1 MKRIQRLS
9 VYALFAAGIIQSS
22 CKKSYLEQ
30 PALGALSGVQVTTRA
45 GIDGL
50 LIGAYAALDGQAG
63 NNNVQGS
70 TNIALGG
77 GSPWETSPDN
87 WIYGSVAGGDAHKGS
102 SGTDQPAI
110 NSIATF
116 TVDASNGF
124 LNSKWKADY
133 EGITRA
139 NNVLKALAQVPGISD
154 ADKAN
159 LAGQARFLRGH
170 YYFDLKKM
178 FSNVPYIDETTT
190 NFIQPNTT
198 DIWPK
203 IEADFKFAYE
213 NLPGTQSQVGR
224 INKWAAGSYLAKTY
238 LFEKKYADADPIF
251 TAVITS
257 GTNSAGTGYGL
268 TDNYEDNF
276 SAATK
281 NNQETVF
288 AIQQAANDGTNT
300 ISGANNGDMLNFPY
314 NSPFRC
320 CGFFQPTEDLA
331 NSFRT
336 DANGLPY
343 VDDYNSHPLVN
354 DFGLLGP
361 AGAKSAGVTVNFTP
375 DAGNVDPRLDWTVG
389 RRGIPYLDWGNH
401 PGQDWIREQSSAG
414 PYSPKKNVYYQATSS
429 KYSDQSSWA
438 PGTANTVNVIRF
450 ADVLLM
456 AAEVK
461 AQLNDFTTAETYVNR
476 VRARA
481 ANAATIVY
489 TYADAS
495 NPTGGYTTTPAAH
508 YVVSQYPAGAFGGLG
523 QAGALKAIYFERKLE
538 LGMEGHRFF
547 DIVRWGIAQQALA
560 AYFSFDGK
568 TISDVVG
575 ARFTPNKN
583 EYYPIPQAQID
594 LESVGG
600 VSALKQNPGY

>member
-1 MKRIQRLS
+1 MKSIQRLS
-9 VYALFAAGIIQSS
+9 VYALIAAGIIQSS
-22 CKKSYLEQ
+22 CKKAYLQQ
-30 PALGALSGVQVTTRA
+30 PALGALSSAAVTTPA

-50 LIGAYAALDGQAG
+50 LIGAYSALDGQAG
-63 NNNVQGS
+63 NNNVTGS
-70 TNIALGG
+70 SNLAFGG
-77 GSPWETSPDN
+77 GNPWESAPSN

-102 SGTDQPAI
+102 NGTDQPAI

-124 LNSKWKADY
+124 LNTKWRADY

-139 NNVLKALAQVPGISD
+139 NNVLKAVNNVTGLTD
-154 ADKAN
+154 AAKAN
-159 LAGQARFLRGH
+159 IVGQARFLRGH

-178 FSNVPYIDETTT
+178 FSNVPYVDETTT
-190 NFIQPNTT
+190 NFVQPNNV

-203 IEADFKFAYE
+203 IEADFQFAYD

-224 INKWAAGSYLAKTY
+224 VNKWAAGAYLAKTLLY
-238 LFEKKYADADPIF
+238 EKKYTDADKRF
-251 TAVITS
+251 TEVIGG
-257 GTNSAGTGYGL
+257 GTNSAGTAYGL
-268 TDNYEDNF
+268 VDNYEDNF

-281 NNQETVF
+281 NNKETVF

-300 ISGANNGDMLNFPY
+300 ISEANNGDMLNYPY

-320 CGFFQPTEDLA
+320 CGFFQPTMDLA

-336 DANGLPY
+336 DATGLPY
-343 VDDYNSHPLVN
+343 LDDYNSHPLLTDMGV
-354 DFGLLGP
+354 P
-361 AGAKSAGVTVNFTP
+361 SANAFTP

-401 PGQDWIREQSSAG
+401 PGQGWIREQSSAG
-414 PYSPKKNVYYQATSS
+414 PYSPKKNVYYQATQS
-429 KYSDQSSWA
+429 KYSDQHSWA
-438 PGTANTVNVIRF
+438 PGTANVVNVIRF

-461 AQLNDFTTAETYVNR
+461 AQINDLATALTYVNR

-481 ANAATIVY
+481 ANPASLIY
-489 TYADAS
+489 TYVDANS
-495 NPTGGYTTTPAAH
+495 PMGGYTTTPAAK
-508 YVVSQYPAGAFGGLG
+508 YVVSQYPGGYFSS
-523 QAGALKAIYFERKLE
+523 QALALKAIYFERKIE

-547 DIVRWGIAQQALA
+547 DISRWGIAQQALA
-560 AYFSFDGK
+560 AYFTFDGK
-568 TISDVVG
+568 FISDVAG
-575 ARFTPNKN
+575 ASFTTGKN

-594 LESVGG
+594 LETIGG
-600 VSALKQNPGY
+600 KSMLTQNKGY